1 MVANRQQPAEAVS
14 LYYQRV
20 DAGDVPGILQLFAE
34 NALYRRAGYEPIVGH
49 YALRDF
55 YLNQRVIRS
64 GQHRVTKLVCDG
76 ADVAVQGTFA
86 GTLHD
91 GSVAS
96 LEFADFFR
104 VENGVFAER
113 TTYFF
118 IALV

>member
-1 MVANRQQPAEAVS
+1 MVANQQQPAEAVS

-76 ADVAVQGTFA
+76 ADVAA
-86 GTLHD
+86 
-91 GSVAS
+91 
-96 LEFADFFR
+96 
-104 VENGVFAER
+104 
-113 TTYFF
+113 
-118 IALV
+118 ALLSPREAPPGGRPGLGPHQARP